1 MSMNLCLTGFIND
14 ITLGENAQLSYN
26 TLTVSIVHNV
36 SE

>member
-26 TLTVSIVHNV
+26 PPTVSIDHNV
-36 SE
+36 